1 MRKFAAF
8 TSKNLGLKRQERVI
22 LTKNWSVN
30 MLKTICH
37 RVSEMG
43 SAMTRRAGS
52 GKLI

>member
-1 MRKFAAF
+1 
-8 TSKNLGLKRQERVI
+8 
-22 LTKNWSVN
+22 